1 MKHAARLFCL
11 AMGTRAAPFTGERN
25 ESFIALRF
33 HKVGSTNFREALTQ
47 VLQPSYMEHE
57 TLAAYKAGGL
67 ARYALLIEAP
77 LVLHTALSSS
87 GFDSLKQLAVHGRS
101 KGASCCLHR
110 PAA

>member
-1 MKHAARLFCL
+1 MRPDCFAWQWVHEPRHSL
-11 AMGTRAAPFTGERN
+11 ASAT
-25 ESFIALRF
+25 IALRF